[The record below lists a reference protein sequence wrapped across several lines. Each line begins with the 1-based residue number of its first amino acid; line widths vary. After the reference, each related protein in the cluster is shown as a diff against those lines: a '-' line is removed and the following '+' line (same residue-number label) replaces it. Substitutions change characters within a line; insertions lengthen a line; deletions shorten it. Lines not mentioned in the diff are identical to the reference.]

1 MYHPV
6 VKCEEL
12 FDNVLMEKIFLF
24 FQVSDLIKY
33 LTMVKPRQGRK
44 DEDIVK
50 HILSRGGLYFPYYK
64 IKYLSLIHI

>member
-6 VKCEEL
+6 VKYKEL

-50 HILSRGGLYFPYYK
+50 HILSRGGAVF
-64 IKYLSLIHI
+64 SLL

>member
-6 VKCEEL
+6 VKYKEL

-50 HILSRGGLYFPYYK
+50 HILSRGRDCIFLI
-64 IKYLSLIHI
+64 IK

>member
-6 VKCEEL
+6 VKYKEL

-44 DEDIVK
+44 DEYIVK
-50 HILSRGGLYFPYYK
+50 HILSRGRDCIFLI
-64 IKYLSLIHI
+64 IK

>member
-6 VKCEEL
+6 VKYKEL

-44 DEDIVK
+44 DEDIVN
-50 HILSRGGLYFPYYK
+50 IFYPGGGTVF
-64 IKYLSLIHI
+64 SLL